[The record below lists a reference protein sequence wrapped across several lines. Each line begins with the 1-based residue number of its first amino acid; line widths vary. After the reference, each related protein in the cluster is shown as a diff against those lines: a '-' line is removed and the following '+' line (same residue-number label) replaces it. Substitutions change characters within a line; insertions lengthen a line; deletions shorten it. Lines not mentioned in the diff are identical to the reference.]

1 MFFAGPEIPLLS
13 LGCFLTNSLMP
24 SGGAKNGDRLWQSFI
39 LPLPFFRYNSKR
51 KRAFE
56 SRFRDWRCACI
67 MQPIFGFCK
76 RALFLDVHQAQELA
90 SCSAPHLLQLLFAG
104 FEETENSRT
113 NFRSVRTKDPRD
125 PHYPAPARSR
135 VPPFKQIQNHNLAS
149 TAPMSRVKG
158 QFLDQDM
165 PCHAMPCQ
173 GRTEQLPRWRQ
184 VARNQDR
191 LELLQLQYYNIQPA
205 RQSKAS

>member
-1 MFFAGPEIPLLS
+1 
-13 LGCFLTNSLMP
+13 
-24 SGGAKNGDRLWQSFI
+24 
-39 LPLPFFRYNSKR
+39 
-51 KRAFE
+51 
-56 SRFRDWRCACI
+56 

-90 SCSAPHLLQLLFAG
+90 SCSAPHYCNCFSLDLSC

-165 PCHAMPCQ
+165 PCHA
-173 GRTEQLPRWRQ
+173 RAEQSSCLDG
-184 VARNQDR
+184 V
-191 LELLQLQYYNIQPA
+191 
-205 RQSKAS
+205 K